1 MLKQIL
7 FAISVLITLGIF
19 SWTSWQYYLRFK
31 LTKRWPVKNF
41 GRRFNVMLAVAF
53 GQTKILRKP
62 VVGLMHALVWWGFLV
77 ILVGSIEMIIDGLFG
92 TERALHILGPVY
104 NVITASGDIFA
115 LIIIVAIIA
124 FMIRRIF
131 MHIRRFSGIE
141 MKHISHKDANLALTL
156 ILLLMVSLLGMN
168 TFYLLMQGSGE
179 AGRLAG
185 MEAGGHGGWEAGGLG
200 SWGVFP
206 ISQYCASWF
215 VGLSGS
221 TIQCWHEIFW
231 WSHILGIFLFANI
244 LPYSKHFHVFMSVP
258 NVFLSRLE
266 PLGYLPN
273 MPDITTEVRR
283 MMDPNLAFA
292 APAEGEVAP
301 VSRFGVK
308 DIEDITWKNYL
319 DSLACTECGRC
330 TEACPAN
337 ITGKQLSPRKII
349 MNVRARMKEKA
360 PGLIK
365 DKSFDDGKALIGN
378 YISEEEL
385 WACTTCNA
393 CARECPVNIN
403 HPSLIVDM
411 RRYLV
416 MEEAK
421 GPGELNA
428 IFTNIENNGA
438 PWQFSPQ
445 DRMLWAESITVPI
458 MADVFAAGQRPEYLI
473 WVGSAGAFDDR
484 YKKVTREFVKILTH
498 FGISYAVLGTEE
510 ADSGDVARR
519 AGNEMLFQM
528 QALMN
533 IELFKMYEVKKILTC
548 CPHDYNT
555 FKNEYPDFG
564 GNYEVIHH
572 SQFLAD
578 LVQSA
583 KFKVQSEFKI
593 QNSKFKITFHDPC
606 YLGRA
611 NGEYDAPRKVL
622 SALSP
627 ALIEMKRS
635 KSFALCCGAGGGQ
648 MFKEAEK
655 GDKEVFIE
663 RIEDVIDS
671 GADIVAT
678 ACPFCMVMMTDG
690 IKYKNREESL
700 KNYDVAELVS
710 MALGL

>member
-1 MLKQIL
+1 MIKQLL
-7 FAISVLITLGIF
+7 FALSLLITLGIF
-19 SWTSWQYYLRFK
+19 AWTARRYYFYFR
-31 LTKRWPVKNF
+31 LTKPFPVSNWGK
-41 GRRFNVMLAVAF
+41 RFNVMMAVAF
-53 GQTKILRKP
+53 GQTRILRKP
-62 VVGLMHALVWWGFLV
+62 VVGMMHALVWWGFLV
-77 ILVGSIEMIIDGLFG
+77 ILVGSVEMVIDGLFG
-92 TERALHILGPVY
+92 TERALGALGVVY
-104 NVITASGDIFA
+104 DVITASGDVFA
-115 LIIIVAIIA
+115 LIILVAILA
-124 FMIRRIF
+124 FLFRRLF
-131 MHIRRFSGIE
+131 MNIRRFTGVE
-141 MKHISHKDANLALTL
+141 MKHKSHHDANLALSL

-168 TFYLLMQGSGE
+168 TFYCL
-179 AGRLAG
+179 
-185 MEAGGHGGWEAGGLG
+185 EAGGQGDLGTSGPGEFAG
-200 SWGVFP
+200 VYP
-206 ISQYCASWF
+206 VSQYLAGWLGGMSAGAVH
-215 VGLSGS
+215 VG
-221 TIQCWHEIFW
+221 HEIFW
-231 WSHILGIFLFANI
+231 WAHILLIFLFANI

-273 MPDITTEVRR
+273 MPQITTEVKR

-292 APAEGEVAP
+292 APAEGEATT

-308 DIEDITWKNYL
+308 DVEDITWKNYL

-330 TEACPAN
+330 TEVCPAN
-337 ITGKQLSPRKII
+337 ITGKKLSPRKII
-349 MNVRARMKEKA
+349 MDVRARMKEKG
-360 PGLIK
+360 PGLIGTA
-365 DKSFDDGKALIGN
+365 SFDDGRALLRDFVT
-378 YISEEEL
+378 EEEL

-393 CARECPVNIN
+393 CARECPVSIN

-445 DRMLWAESITVPI
+445 DRLKWAEGTTVPI
-458 MADVFAAGQRPEYLI
+458 MADLFSRGETPEYLF

-484 YKKVTREFVKILTH
+484 YKKVTREFVKILHH
-498 FGISYAVLGTEE
+498 FNVSYAVLGTEE
-510 ADSGDVARR
+510 SDSGDVARR

-533 IELFKMYEVKKILTC
+533 IELFKMYGVKKILTC

-555 FKNEYPDFG
+555 FKNEYPDLG
-564 GNYEVIHH
+564 GEFEVIHH
-572 SQFLAD
+572 SRFLST
-578 LVQSA
+578 LLENLKSQIPNQLTP
-583 KFKVQSEFKI
+583 KPLNLKT
-593 QNSKFKITFHDPC
+593 TFHDPC

-622 SALSP
+622 ATLGIP
-627 ALIEMKRS
+627 TVEMERS
-635 KSFALCCGAGGGQ
+635 RSFALCCGAGGGQ

-655 GDKEVFIE
+655 GHKEVFIE
-663 RIEDVIDS
+663 RIEDVIGS

-690 IKYKNREESL
+690 IKYKNREETM
-700 KNYDVAELVS
+700 KNYDIAELVS
-710 MALGL
+710 MSLGL